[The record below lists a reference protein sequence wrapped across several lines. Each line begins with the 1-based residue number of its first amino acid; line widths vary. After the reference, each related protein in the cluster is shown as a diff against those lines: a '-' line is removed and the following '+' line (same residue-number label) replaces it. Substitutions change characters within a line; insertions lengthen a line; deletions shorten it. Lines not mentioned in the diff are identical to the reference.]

1 MTPLEL
7 FNRLREI
14 LAEECGCRACWGQHP
29 QPLSADELT
38 ALRARVLQ
46 VLNTRSPRDVS
57 NVDQS
62 RLKSE

>member
-14 LAEECGCRACWGQHP
+14 LAEGCGCRACWGQHP
-29 QPLSADELT
+29 QPLSEDELI
-38 ALRARVLQ
+38 AIRSRVLQ
-46 VLNTRSPRDVS
+46 LFDARPPRDAL

-62 RLKSE
+62 RRKSE